1 MMIQTDTDNSQ
12 QSSLACNDEV
22 RPSSFVNEPGI
33 GLDPDPAPC
42 LLQQSESGQ
51 TTLSCLNH

>member
-33 GLDPDPAPC
+33 GLDPDPAPG
-42 LLQQSESGQ
+42 LLK
-51 TTLSCLNH
+51 